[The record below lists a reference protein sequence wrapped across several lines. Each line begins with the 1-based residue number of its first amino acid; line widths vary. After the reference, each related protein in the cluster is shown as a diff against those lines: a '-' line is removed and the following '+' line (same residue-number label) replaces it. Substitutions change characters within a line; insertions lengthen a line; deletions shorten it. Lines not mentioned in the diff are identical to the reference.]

1 VKSEPVVVLLV
12 EDDPCHAELVR
23 RNLEAPGVA
32 HRLMH
37 VADGQA
43 ALDYLYHRAEFSD
56 AQESPRPRLVLL
68 DLRIP
73 KIDGLQVLEIIKS
86 DPDLSG
92 IPVVILTTSSAEPDI
107 ADAYARHANSYLIK
121 PMDFDQFTA
130 MMKTLGCYWLA
141 WNRTDYSK
149 ELCLTLEG

>member
-1 VKSEPVVVLLV
+1 MKSEPVVVLLV
-12 EDDPCHAELVR
+12 EDDLCHAELVR
-23 RNLEAPGVA
+23 RNLEVPGVA

-56 AQESPRPRLVLL
+56 ARESPRPSLVLL

-73 KIDGLQVLEIIKS
+73 KIHGLDVLATIKS
-86 DPDLSG
+86 DPDLRG
-92 IPVVILTTSSAEPDI
+92 IPVVILTTSSAEPEI
-107 ADAYARHANSYLIK
+107 AKAYACHANSYLIK

-141 WNRTDYSK
+141 WNRTDCSK
-149 ELCLTLEG
+149 EPCLKLEG